1 MVKPGLPGAGG
12 GPFSGSVSARGLAEG
27 DGGFCASGEADASH
41 LTFSMMMKMCLPTL
55 VCLACAGLMV
65 GGKAATKMKG
75 RPLVAHI
82 GKGIGAYTVG
92 MPLAEARLR
101 SGAGLKPE
109 GVSRLGKTGWLAGPL
124 LLIVDDESQK
134 IDNDPPSFGAK
145 RWLRLRAATET
156 QRQLISIVLL
166 LANTSSSS
174 AC

>member
-1 MVKPGLPGAGG
+1 MSDVTGNVSRMVK
-12 GPFSGSVSARGLAEG
+12 
-27 DGGFCASGEADASH
+27 
-41 LTFSMMMKMCLPTL
+41 TCLPTL

-75 RPLVAHI
+75 KPLVAHI

-109 GVSRLGKTGWLAGPL
+109 GVSRVGKTGWLAGPL

-134 IDNDPPSFGAK
+134 IETISLTLRSSRGVVIDGA
-145 RWLRLRAATET
+145 
-156 QRQLISIVLL
+156 VLTPKL
-166 LANTSSSS
+166 SLDEIQAELPACTSSRGSGGRYVTCKNDKGTLSIYSS
-174 AC
+174 KKGDEIWIVIPGSA